1 MWILNFLPDWIFYAL
16 FFIGIV
22 GLLAT
27 FVMKFI
33 PFVYVYKTPIQ
44 VVSVILIAIGTYMS
58 GAISN
63 NEKWEAKV
71 KELEIKLAG
80 AEVASAKVN
89 TEIVEKVVVKRE
101 YYKER
106 GKDVIQYIDREVVKY
121 DERCV
126 IPKEFVEAHN
136 NAATK

>member
-22 GLLAT
+22 GLIST

-33 PFVYVYKTPIQ
+33 PFVYVYRTPIQ
-44 VVSVILIAIGTYMS
+44 VVSVILIAIGTYKS

-80 AEVASAKVN
+80 AEVAAAKVN

-106 GKDVIQYIDREVVKY
+106 GKDVIRYIDREVIKY

>member
-80 AEVASAKVN
+80 AEVAAAKVN
-89 TEIVEKVVVKRE
+89 TEIIEKVVVKRE

-106 GKDVIQYIDREVVKY
+106 GKDVIQYIDREVIKY
-121 DERCV
+121 DETCV

>member
-71 KELEIKLAG
+71 KELEIKLAS

>member
-33 PFVYVYKTPIQ
+33 PFVYVYKTSIQ
-44 VVSVILIAIGTYMS
+44 VVSVIFIAIGTYMS

-71 KELEIKLAG
+71 KKLEVKLANV
-80 AEVASAKVN
+80 EVAAAKVN

>member
-1 MWILNFLPDWIFYAL
+1 MWILNFLPDWTFYAL

-22 GLLAT
+22 GLIAT
-27 FVMKFI
+27 FFMKFI

-80 AEVASAKVN
+80 AEVAAAKVN
-89 TEIVEKVVVKRE
+89 TEIIEKVVVKRE

-106 GKDVIQYIDREVVKY
+106 GKDVIRYIDREVIKY
-121 DERCV
+121 DERCI

>member
-44 VVSVILIAIGTYMS
+44 MVSVILIAIGTYMS

-71 KELEIKLAG
+71 KELEVKLAG
-80 AEVASAKVN
+80 VEVAAAKVN

>member
-1 MWILNFLPDWIFYAL
+1 MWLLNWLPNWLFYAIL
-16 FFIGIV
+16 FSGVIGLV
-22 GLLAT
+22 LS
-27 FVMKFI
+27 KFI
-33 PFVYVYKTPIQ
+33 PVYYRKTIQ
-44 VVSVILIAIGTYMS
+44 AISVLCIAAGIFMS
-58 GAISN
+58 GVIHN

-80 AEVASAKVN
+80 AEVAAAKVN
-89 TEIVEKVVVKRE
+89 TEIIEKVVVKRE

-136 NAATK
+136 KAAEVAK

>member
-33 PFVYVYKTPIQ
+33 PFIYVYKTPIQ

-71 KELEIKLAG
+71 KELEVKLAG
-80 AEVASAKVN
+80 AEVAAAKVN

>member
-1 MWILNFLPDWIFYAL
+1 MWILNFLPDWTFYAL

-22 GLLAT
+22 GLIAT
-27 FVMKFI
+27 FFMKFI

-80 AEVASAKVN
+80 AEVAAAKVN

-106 GKDVIQYIDREVVKY
+106 GKDVIRYIDREVIKY

-136 NAATK
+136 NAAIK

>member
-44 VVSVILIAIGTYMS
+44 IVSIILIAIGTYMS

-80 AEVASAKVN
+80 AEVAAAKVN